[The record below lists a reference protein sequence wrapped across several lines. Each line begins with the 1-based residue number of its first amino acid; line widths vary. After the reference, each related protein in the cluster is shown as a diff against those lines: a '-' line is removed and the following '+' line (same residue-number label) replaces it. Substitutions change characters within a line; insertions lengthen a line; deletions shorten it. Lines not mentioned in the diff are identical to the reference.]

1 MPANKDEM
9 NNMQLIKSTEAE
21 IAKVQKIL
29 STARSLLASNFDD
42 LDSFEEIQDY
52 ESAKEVRS
60 EIVKLEDQIVQMLE
74 LLQQANALLSK
85 LYEIEFNEI
94 INQKEEEK

>member
-52 ESAKEVRS
+52 ESAKEVLS

>member
-1 MPANKDEM
+1 M
-9 NNMQLIKSTEAE
+9 MQLIKSTEAE
-21 IAKVQKIL
+21 IAKLQKIL
-29 STARSLLASNFDD
+29 STARGLLAMNFDD

-52 ESAKEVRS
+52 ESAKAVRG
-60 EIVKLEDQIVQMLE
+60 EIVRLEDRIVQMLE
-74 LLQQANALLSK
+74 LLQEANALLSK

>member
-1 MPANKDEM
+1 M
-9 NNMQLIKSTEAE
+9 MQLIKSTEAE

-52 ESAKEVRS
+52 ESAKEVRG
-60 EIVKLEDQIVQMLE
+60 EIVRLEDQIVQMLE
-74 LLQQANALLSK
+74 LLQEANALLSK

>member
-1 MPANKDEM
+1 MSNT
-9 NNMQLIKSTEAE
+9 MQLIKSTEAE
-21 IAKVQKIL
+21 IARLQKIL
-29 STARSLLASNFDD
+29 STARGLLVINFDN

-52 ESAKEVRS
+52 ESAKAVRS
-60 EIVKLEDQIVQMLE
+60 EIVRLEDRIVQMLE
-74 LLQQANALLSK
+74 LLQQANALLSN